1 MPTIPVVVAVMACVL
16 TVAAAMKLK
25 SLGFSGKAEPGK
37 AGRGAAHADPQAQL
51 DQLLDK
57 SLDEIAKA
65 KTDLEAEKELVISC
79 QRRVD
84 QNTAE
89 ETRLTNRIKTA
100 LSSGDPQ
107 GTSKEYALSLAHVRE
122 QLASNTEQLAKHK
135 ANYEAF
141 AKKVEI
147 GQRQVLEAKQKAKEL
162 GVELKESERE
172 AHLSRF
178 AENFHAGDC
187 HRSVWRRHVQAAGE
201 DRRQQSQG
209 RGGQRHESTVAGGSQ
224 RRTNRNNKPRRMRF
238 WPSSPRNSVARK
250 AAACLI
256 AMKLRPHG
264 RRGIG
269 PCAVWSRTRND
280 AVCYGS
286 SIF

>member
-1 MPTIPVVVAVMACVL
+1 MWTIPVVVAVMACVL

-107 GTSKEYALSLAHVRE
+107 GSSKEYALSLAHVRE
-122 QLASNTEQLAKHK
+122 QLASNTEQLTKHK

-147 GQRQVLEAKQKAKEL
+147 GQRQVLEAKQKAKDL

-172 AHLSRF
+172 AHLSQF
-178 AENFHAGDC
+178 AEDFHAGAASGQFGDAMSKLQE
-187 HRSVWRRHVQAAGE
+187 RIYANKAKAEVANDMNRQSLVEAETGEAEQQA
-201 DRRQQSQG
+201 
-209 RGGQRHESTVAGGSQ
+209 
-224 RRTNRNNKPRRMRF
+224 
-238 WPSSPRNSVARK
+238 K
-250 AAACLI
+250 A
-256 AMKLRPHG
+256 
-264 RRGIG
+264 
-269 PCAVWSRTRND
+269 D
-280 AVCYGS
+280 A
-286 SIF
+286 ILAEFAKK